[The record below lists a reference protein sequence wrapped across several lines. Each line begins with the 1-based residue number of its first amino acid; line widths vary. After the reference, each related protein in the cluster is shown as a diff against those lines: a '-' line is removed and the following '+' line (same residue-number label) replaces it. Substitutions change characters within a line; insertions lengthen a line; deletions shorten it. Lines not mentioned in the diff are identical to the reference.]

1 MVCLDW
7 NDNDPYELIGFEF
20 DDEATYI
27 DIVLVPCNYI
37 HTLGGYSE
45 DSISPECIGDL
56 EE

>member
-7 NDNDPYELIGFEF
+7 KDNDPYELIGFEF